1 MTEQSDPPIQC
12 AVWSQSPTRV

>member
-12 AVWSQSPTRV
+12 KVWSQSPTRL